1 MRKTVTLE
9 PGIHQALEA
18 RREGFNSLRM
28 FEQFPLSLPATV
40 ELLVKFGRLDPEDV
54 KMFQPSTRRPGR
66 QRKPRY
72 S

>member
-9 PGIHQALEA
+9 PGIHEALEA
-18 RREGFNSLRM
+18 RREGINSLRM

-40 ELLVKFGRLDPEDV
+40 ELLVRFATLEVEDV
-54 KMFQPSTRRPGR
+54 KNFKPSTRRPGR
-66 QRKPRY
+66 QPKD